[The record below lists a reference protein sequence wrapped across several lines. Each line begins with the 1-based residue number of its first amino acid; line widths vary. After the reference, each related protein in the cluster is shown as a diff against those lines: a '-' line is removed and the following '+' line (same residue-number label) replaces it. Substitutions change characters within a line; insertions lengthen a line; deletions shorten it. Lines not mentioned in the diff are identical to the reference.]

1 MTDEEQP
8 LTYTLE
14 EAVDMMTE
22 QGNPPDGF
30 AVRMV
35 FSQEEMRDTSHP
47 VSLKLT
53 SLHTTHGIDVE
64 REVLDNGKLQL
75 LVMTATWF
83 GTDVSKLVE
92 TLKHYD
98 LELQELLRT
107 ELPADEQPSFQMGF
121 LHKEVTDDVAYN

>member
-1 MTDEEQP
+1 MSDEEP

-35 FSQEEMRDTSHP
+35 FSQEEMRDTTHP
-47 VSLKLT
+47 VSIKLT

-83 GTDVSKLVE
+83 GKDVSKLVE

-98 LELQELLRT
+98 LELQELLKN
-107 ELPADEQPSFQMGF
+107 ELPADAQPSFQMGF